1 MVTETK
7 KTWKNK
13 LLIGMVLASF
23 MTSVGLCVYEYK
35 NPVKEIVTVD
45 VKHLVNGI
53 TKGVVEQLPKEASDD
68 EVKDTTHASLNKLD
82 SLLERIAADQKV
94 IIVPKAAVVA
104 GAKDIT
110 NEVIDLYG
118 GGYEK

>member
-1 MVTETK
+1 MATENK
-7 KTWKNK
+7 KTWQNK

-35 NPVKEIVTVD
+35 KPAKQLVTVD
-45 VKHLVNGI
+45 LDHLVKGI
-53 TKGVVEQLPKEASDD
+53 TKSIASS
-68 EVKDTTHASLNKLD
+68 EVPLDKIEDTTHASLSKLD
-82 SLLERIAADQKV
+82 SLLTQIAADQKV

-118 GGYEK
+118 GNHEH